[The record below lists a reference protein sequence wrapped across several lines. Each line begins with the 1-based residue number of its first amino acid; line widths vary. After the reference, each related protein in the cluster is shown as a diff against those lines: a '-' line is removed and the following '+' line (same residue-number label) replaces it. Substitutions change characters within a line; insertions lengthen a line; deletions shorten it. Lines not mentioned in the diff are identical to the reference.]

1 MELRRYA
8 LLLWRWLWLI
18 LLGAVLGGAAAF
30 GVSWQTTP
38 VYESSTTLLISQARA
53 SSASPDYTA
62 LLTSERLAKT
72 YAELLRKRPVLDAV
86 IAGLQLSTDAETLAA
101 HVRTSAVR
109 DTQLLVLTVDA
120 TSPQRAA
127 DIANQIVDVFG
138 QQNRDLQTGRY
149 AESERILDQELAK
162 LQVDIDKSQAGLDAL
177 TPPLGAAA
185 QAEQAR
191 LQALQAQ
198 QKDSYTSLLKSLQEI
213 RLAEVQT
220 TDSVNVV
227 ESAKAELTPA
237 RPRTIV
243 NTLLGAIVGLMLAL
257 GVVLLV
263 EYLDDTVKSS
273 EDVAG
278 LIDTMTLSTIAQIGG
293 KEPYQK
299 LVTITEPRAAIA
311 EAYRMLRVNVDFASI
326 DRPVQTL
333 LVTSSG
339 PEEGKSTTAANLA
352 IAIAQA
358 GKRVIL
364 VDADLRR
371 PTLHKI
377 FRLPAERGVTTALLQ
392 SGTPLESHLART
404 GIRNL
409 TLMPSGPL
417 PPNPSELLGSQRMV
431 ELIEQLR
438 QRADVVVFDSP
449 PALPVVDATILAR
462 ACDATLLVV
471 LAKRTR
477 SGALRRTREQLAQA
491 GAHVL
496 GVVLN
501 RVPNTRGS
509 AYYSYYGDGRRD
521 KRLRAT
527 SLPFMR
533 NEQSAP
539 AQSWIE
545 KSQLVEMPDS
555 NSNGVA
561 P

>member
-53 SSASPDYTA
+53 SNASPDYTA

-86 IAGLQLSTDAETLAA
+86 IARLQLSTDAETLAT

-149 AESERILDQELAK
+149 AESERILVQELAK
-162 LQVDIDKSQAGLDAL
+162 VQIDIDKSQAGLDAL

-185 QAEQAR
+185 LTEQAR

-237 RPRTIV
+237 RPRTIM

-273 EDVAG
+273 EGVAE

-299 LVTITEPRAAIA
+299 LVAITDPRAAIA

-326 DRPVQTL
+326 DRPARTL

-339 PEEGKSTTAANLA
+339 PGEGKSTTAANLA

-377 FRLPAERGVTTALLQ
+377 FRLSAERGVTTALLQ
-392 SGTPLESHLART
+392 SGTPLESHVART

-417 PPNPSELLGSQRMV
+417 PPNPSELLGSQRMT
-431 ELIEQLR
+431 ELTEQLR

-449 PALPVVDATILAR
+449 PALPVVDATILAS

-471 LAKRTR
+471 LAKKTR
-477 SGALRRTREQLAQA
+477 SGALRRTREQLAQS

-501 RVPNTRGS
+501 RVPNARGS
-509 AYYSYYGDGRRD
+509 AYYSYYTDGRSD

-533 NEQSAP
+533 NEQAAP
-539 AQSWIE
+539 AQSWVE
-545 KSQLVEMPDS
+545 KSQLVEAPDA